1 MTEQPPLSLERR
13 HLALGWYTLLAYA
26 CIGLALELLHAFK
39 VGFYLNVDSE
49 TRRLMWRLAH
59 AHGALLGLVNIAFA
73 LTLRLLPRPEA
84 SSVRLASS
92 CLAAA
97 CLLLP
102 LGFLLGGVFANAA
115 DPGLPILLVPMGAVL
130 LIAGL
135 SLLVRGLR

>member
-1 MTEQPPLSLERR
+1 MTDPSLLLERR
-13 HLALGWYTLLAYA
+13 HLTLGWYTLLAYA
-26 CIGLALELLHAFK
+26 CIGVALELLHAFK
-39 VGFYLNVDSE
+39 VGFYLDVDSE

-59 AHGALLGLVNIAFA
+59 AHGALLGLVNVVFA
-73 LTLRLLPRPEA
+73 LTLRTLVRAEA
-84 SSVRLASS
+84 GTLRLASS

-97 CLLLP
+97 CLVLP

-135 SLLVRGLR
+135 SLLVRSLRH